1 MKGDRMK
8 RRYWVIATLVA
19 AAAIAAVVVGAA
31 TNAGASTK
39 SHKLTKVT
47 LQLKWVTQAQFAGY
61 YAAKAKGYYKAQG
74 MDVKIKPGGPSII
87 PEQVVA
93 GGQAEFGIDWLSS
106 LMTSRDQ
113 GVNLVNIAQVFGKSG
128 LTLITWK
135 DTGINTVAKMK
146 GKKVANW
153 LGGNEFEVFAALAKF
168 GMDPVHNKNVTIVA
182 EPFSMDFFL
191 KRQADA
197 ASAMTYNELAQVLEA
212 KNPKTGKLYQLK
224 NLNVIPM
231 QKVGTSMLE
240 DGIFVRGD
248 WIKSKSNQALSKKF
262 VAASL
267 KGWIWC
273 RDHPRDCVKTV
284 LANGPALPKGH
295 QTWQMNEINALIWP
309 AKLGIGL
316 MDPTAY
322 ARSAKIVKTYG
333 KLKKLP
339 GHEAYRTDIA
349 KGAQAI
355 LKKQH
360 IDINGNGWHKA
371 KVTVTPGG
379 K

>member
-1 MKGDRMK
+1 MK
-8 RRYWVIATLVA
+8 RRYWVVASLVA
-19 AAAIAAVVVGAA
+19 MAAIASVVVGAA
-31 TNAGASTK
+31 TNAGASRK

-74 MDVKIKPGGPSII
+74 LDVTIKPGGPNII

-93 GGQAEFGIDWLSS
+93 GGQAEFGLDWLSS

-113 GVNLVNIAQVFGKSG
+113 GVNIVNIAQVFNKSG

-135 DTGINTVAKMK
+135 SSGINSVAKMK
-146 GKKVANW
+146 NKKVANW

-168 GMDPVHNKNVTIVA
+168 GMDPVHNKGVTIVK
-182 EPFSMDFFL
+182 EPFSMDFFI
-191 KRQADA
+191 KHQADA
-197 ASAMTYNELAQVLEA
+197 ASAMTYNELAQVLEQ
-212 KNPKTGKLYQLK
+212 KNPKTGKLYTLK
-224 NLNVIPM
+224 DLNVIPM

-267 KGWIWC
+267 KGWIYC
-273 RDHPRDCVKTV
+273 RTHWKACVNIV
-284 LANGPALPKGH
+284 LKNGPALPRGH

-309 AKLGIGL
+309 NKLGIGI
-316 MDPTAY
+316 MDPTSY
-322 ARSAKIVKTYG
+322 ARSARIVKTYG
-333 KLKKLP
+333 NLKKLP

-349 KGAQAI
+349 RGAIKI

-360 IDINGNGWHKA
+360 LDVYGLGWKKA
-371 KVTVTPGG
+371 KVKVTPGG
-379 K
+379 N

>member
-1 MKGDRMK
+1 MKG
-8 RRYWVIATLVA
+8 RYWVVA
-19 AAAIAAVVVGAA
+19 SLALMAALAAMVVGAA
-31 TNAGASTK
+31 TSAGASTK
-39 SHKLTKVT
+39 AHKLTKVT

-74 MDVKIKPGGPSII
+74 MDVTIKPGGPSII

-93 GGQAEFGIDWLSS
+93 GGQAQFGIDWLSS

-113 GVNLVNIAQVFGKSG
+113 GVDIVNIAQVFNKSG
-128 LTLITWK
+128 LTLISWK
-135 DTGINTVAKMK
+135 NTGLDRVSKLRN
-146 GKKVANW
+146 KKVANW

-168 GMDPVHNKNVTIVA
+168 GMDPLHNKGVKIVK

-191 KRQADA
+191 KRQVDA

-212 KNPKTGKLYQLK
+212 KNPKTGKLYTLK

-240 DGIFVRGD
+240 DGIFTQGS
-248 WIKSKSNQALSKKF
+248 WIKDKSHQALAKKF

-267 KGWIWC
+267 KGWIYC
-273 RDHPRDCVKTV
+273 RDHQSACVKMV
-284 LANGPALPKGH
+284 LANGPALPRGH
-295 QTWQMNEINALIWP
+295 QRWMMNEINALIWP
-309 AKLGIGL
+309 AKLGVGV

-349 KGAQAI
+349 KAAQAT

-360 IDINGNGWHKA
+360 LDITGKNWHKA
-371 KVTVTPGG
+371 NVKVTPGG

>member
-1 MKGDRMK
+1 MKG
-8 RRYWVIATLVA
+8 RYWVVA
-19 AAAIAAVVVGAA
+19 SLALMAALAAVVVGAA
-31 TNAGASTK
+31 TSAGASTK
-39 SHKLTKVT
+39 AHKLTKVT

-74 MDVKIKPGGPSII
+74 MDVTIKPGGPSII

-93 GGQAEFGIDWLSS
+93 GGQAQFGIDWLSS

-113 GVNLVNIAQVFGKSG
+113 GVDIVNIAQVFNKSG
-128 LTLITWK
+128 LTLISWK
-135 DTGINTVAKMK
+135 NTGLDRVSKLRN
-146 GKKVANW
+146 KKVANW

-168 GMDPVHNKNVTIVA
+168 GMDPLHNKGVKIVK

-191 KRQADA
+191 KRQVDA

-212 KNPKTGKLYQLK
+212 KNPKTGKLYTLK

-240 DGIFVRGD
+240 DGIFTQGS
-248 WIKSKSNQALSKKF
+248 WIKDKSHQALAKKF

-267 KGWIWC
+267 KGWIYC
-273 RDHPRDCVKTV
+273 RDHQSACVKMV
-284 LANGPALPKGH
+284 LANGPALPRGH
-295 QTWQMNEINALIWP
+295 QRWMMNEINALIWP
-309 AKLGIGL
+309 AKLGVGV

-349 KGAQAI
+349 RAAQAI

-360 IDINGNGWHKA
+360 LDITGKNWHKA
-371 KVTVTPGG
+371 NVKVTPGG

>member
-1 MKGDRMK
+1 MR
-8 RRYWVIATLVA
+8 RRYWVIATLAA
-19 AAAIAAVVVGAA
+19 AAAIASVVVAAA
-31 TNAGASTK
+31 TTAGASTK

-61 YAAKAKGYYKAQG
+61 YAAKANGYYKAQG
-74 MDVKIKPGGPSII
+74 MDVTIKPGGPSII

-93 GGQAEFGIDWLSS
+93 GGQAQFGIDWLSS

-113 GVNLVNIAQVFGKSG
+113 GVDIVNIAQVFNKSG
-128 LTLITWK
+128 LTLISWK
-135 DTGINTVAKMK
+135 DTGLDRVSKLRN
-146 GKKVANW
+146 KKVANW

-168 GMDPVHNKNVTIVA
+168 GMDPLHNKGVKIVK
-182 EPFSMDFFL
+182 EPFSMGFFL
-191 KRQADA
+191 KRQVDA

-212 KNPKTGKLYQLK
+212 KNPKTGKLYTLK
-224 NLNVIPM
+224 DLNVIPM

-240 DGIFVRGD
+240 DGIFTQGS
-248 WIKSKSNQALSKKF
+248 WIKDKSHQALAKKF

-267 KGWIWC
+267 KGWIYC
-273 RDHPRDCVKTV
+273 RDHQSACVKMV
-284 LANGPALPKGH
+284 LANGPALPRGH
-295 QTWQMNEINALIWP
+295 QRWMMNEINALTWP

-316 MDPTAY
+316 MDATAY

-349 KGAQAI
+349 RAAQAI
-355 LKKQH
+355 LKKQNL
-360 IDINGNGWHKA
+360 DITGKNWHKA
-371 KVTVTPGG
+371 NIKVTPGG

>member
-1 MKGDRMK
+1 MK
-8 RRYWVIATLVA
+8 RKYWVAATLAV
-19 AAAIAAVVVGAA
+19 AAAIAGVVVGAA
-31 TNAGASTK
+31 TTAGASTK

-74 MDVKIKPGGPSII
+74 MDVTIKPGGPSII

-93 GGQAEFGIDWLSS
+93 GGQAQFGIDWLSS

-113 GVNLVNIAQVFGKSG
+113 GVNIVNIAQVFNKSG
-128 LTLITWK
+128 LTLISWK
-135 DTGINTVAKMK
+135 DTGLDRVSKLK

-168 GMDPVHNKNVTIVA
+168 GMDPVHNKGVTIVK

-248 WIKSKSNQALSKKF
+248 WIKSKANQALSKKF

-267 KGWIWC
+267 KG
-273 RDHPRDCVKTV
+273 
-284 LANGPALPKGH
+284 
-295 QTWQMNEINALIWP
+295 
-309 AKLGIGL
+309 
-316 MDPTAY
+316 
-322 ARSAKIVKTYG
+322 
-333 KLKKLP
+333 
-339 GHEAYRTDIA
+339 
-349 KGAQAI
+349 
-355 LKKQH
+355 
-360 IDINGNGWHKA
+360 
-371 KVTVTPGG
+371 
-379 K
+379 

>member
-1 MKGDRMK
+1 MR
-8 RRYWVIATLVA
+8 RRYWVIATLAA
-19 AAAIAAVVVGAA
+19 AAAIASMVVAAA
-31 TNAGASTK
+31 TTAGASTK
-39 SHKLTKVT
+39 SQKLTKVT

-61 YAAKAKGYYKAQG
+61 YAAKANGYYKAQG
-74 MDVKIKPGGPSII
+74 LDVTIKPGGPSII

-93 GGQAEFGIDWLSS
+93 GGQAQFGIDWLSS

-113 GVNLVNIAQVFGKSG
+113 GVDIVNIAQVFNKSG
-128 LTLITWK
+128 LTLISWK
-135 DTGINTVAKMK
+135 DTGLDRVSKLRN
-146 GKKVANW
+146 KKVANW

-168 GMDPVHNKNVTIVA
+168 GMDPLHNKGVQIVK
-182 EPFSMDFFL
+182 EPFSMGFFL
-191 KRQADA
+191 KRQVDA

-212 KNPKTGKLYQLK
+212 KNPKTGKLYTLK
-224 NLNVIPM
+224 DLNVIPM

-240 DGIFVRGD
+240 DGIFTQGS
-248 WIKSKSNQALSKKF
+248 WIKDKSHQALAKKF

-267 KGWIWC
+267 KGWIYC
-273 RDHPRDCVKTV
+273 RDHLSACVKMV
-284 LANGPALPKGH
+284 LANGPALPRGH
-295 QTWQMNEINALIWP
+295 QRWMMNEINALTWP
-309 AKLGIGL
+309 AKLGIGV

-349 KGAQAI
+349 RAALAI
-355 LKKQH
+355 LKKQNL
-360 IDINGNGWHKA
+360 DITGKNWHKA
-371 KVTVTPGG
+371 NIKVTPGG

>member
-1 MKGDRMK
+1 MR
-8 RRYWVIATLVA
+8 RRYWVIATLAA
-19 AAAIAAVVVGAA
+19 AAAIASVVVAAA
-31 TNAGASTK
+31 TTAGASTK
-39 SHKLTKVT
+39 SQKLTKVT

-61 YAAKAKGYYKAQG
+61 YAAKANGYYKAQG
-74 MDVKIKPGGPSII
+74 MDVTIKPGGPSII

-93 GGQAEFGIDWLSS
+93 GGQAQFGIDWLSS

-113 GVNLVNIAQVFGKSG
+113 GVDIVNIAQVFNKSG
-128 LTLITWK
+128 LTLISWK
-135 DTGINTVAKMK
+135 DTGLDRVSKLKN
-146 GKKVANW
+146 KKVANW

-168 GMDPVHNKNVTIVA
+168 GMDPLHNKGVKIVK
-182 EPFSMDFFL
+182 EPFSMGFFL
-191 KRQADA
+191 KRQVDA

-212 KNPKTGKLYQLK
+212 KNPKTGKLYTLK
-224 NLNVIPM
+224 DLNVIPM

-240 DGIFVRGD
+240 DGIFTQGS
-248 WIKSKSNQALSKKF
+248 WIKDKSHQALAKKF

-267 KGWIWC
+267 KGWIYC
-273 RDHPRDCVKTV
+273 RDHQSSCVKMV
-284 LANGPALPKGH
+284 LANGPALPRGH
-295 QTWQMNEINALIWP
+295 QRWMMNEINALTWP

-322 ARSAKIVKTYG
+322 ARSAQIVKTYG

-349 KGAQAI
+349 RAAQAI
-355 LKKQH
+355 LKKQNL
-360 IDINGNGWHKA
+360 DITGKNWHKA
-371 KVTVTPGG
+371 NVKVTPGG